1 MTIEEFQLRRLVVS
15 VSGLIYWAGVAVQ
28 ARRIRRRIGR
38 SPNVKPRGAK
48 EKALWFGWLVVGL
61 TWIGQPWLVDTAGN
75 NIALAP
81 VSCVVNSLSLTAG
94 LTLVLLGY
102 AGTLWTYAVMGD
114 AWRMGINAEER
125 TRLVCRGPFR
135 YVRHP
140 IYLLQMVMLGGAALL
155 LPTPV
160 SCGAL
165 ALHYFCV
172 LLKARDEENYLGT
185 VHGEAYRDYRLR
197 TGGLFPRWR
206 RGGAAA
212 GDSGRRPARGIESQG
227 NPSHTGPTRTL

>member
-1 MTIEEFQLRRLVVS
+1 MNIEGFQLRRLVAS
-15 VSGLIYWAGVAVQ
+15 MSGLVYWAGVAVQ
-28 ARRIRRRIGR
+28 AWRIRRRIGH

-81 VSCVVNSLSLTAG
+81 VPGVVNSLSLVAG

-102 AGTLWTYAVMGD
+102 AGTLWTYAAMGD
-114 AWRMGINAEER
+114 TWRMGINPGEE
-125 TRLVCRGPFR
+125 TTLVCRGPYR
-135 YVRHP
+135 CVRHP

-155 LPTPV
+155 LPTPL
-160 SCGAL
+160 SFGAL
-165 ALHYFCV
+165 ALHYLCMR
-172 LLKARDEENYLGT
+172 LKVRDEENYLCT
-185 VHGEAYRDYRLR
+185 VHGDAYRDYRLR
-197 TGGLFPRWR
+197 TGGLFPRWS

-212 GDSGRRPARGIESQG
+212 GDSGRRAASGIESQG
-227 NPSHTGPTRTL
+227 NPSQNDPTRTL